1 MARDLLPMSLGDAFD
16 EAFDLYK
23 ENFAL
28 FAGIVAVVQVP
39 AQVATQALGQLLG
52 VQRLFTLSP
61 GDEVTPSDL
70 SAILGVMAFGFL
82 VMALYSMI
90 YVLEG
95 GALTVAISQRY
106 MGQRISLGEAYRR
119 ARGSMVRLA
128 LTWALA
134 ALLLGS
140 ITLVVMWGAMAVLVI
155 ASMGAAAGGTAG
167 GTMAVFVG
175 MAAMVLA
182 TAVAIVAGTGT
193 AAFTTQIVVVEGVSL
208 GAAVQRNWQLVKPRL
223 PRVMGACV
231 LLLVIVTAL
240 QLSLHGSLEWMM
252 GVTVYPLLRVP
263 DTARISLSAALGGAI
278 GIVLQPFWLTCLTLL
293 YYDLRVRREGLDLS
307 LLETQL
313 AASSPARATR

>member
-39 AQVATQALGQLLG
+39 AQIATQALGQLLG

-61 GDEVTPSDL
+61 GDDVTPSDL

-82 VMALYSMI
+82 VMALYSVI

-106 MGQRISLGEAYRR
+106 MGRRISLREAYRR

-140 ITLVVMWGAMAVLVI
+140 VSFVVMWGAMLVLVI

-167 GTMAVFVG
+167 GAMAVFVG

-182 TAVAIVAGTGT
+182 TAVAVVVGTGI

-208 GAAVQRNWQLVKPRL
+208 GAAIQRNWQLVKPRF
-223 PRVMGACV
+223 PRVVGACV
-231 LLLVIVTAL
+231 LLLVIVAAL
-240 QLSLHGSLEWMM
+240 QLSLHGSLEWTM
-252 GVTVYPLLRVP
+252 GATVYPLLRVP
-263 DTARISLSAALGGAI
+263 DMAQISLSTALGGAI

-313 AASSPARATR
+313 AASSPARASR